1 MKLQY
6 KIQSFQT
13 EAAKAVVDVFAGQQN
28 VDTWQYVMDK
38 GKAKEGEIE
47 YADVLMG
54 TRNADINISD
64 EDMLKNVNAIQHS
77 SDIAP
82 SQDLQRGGDE
92 LRLTVEM
99 ETGTGKTYTY
109 IKTMFELNKH
119 YGWTKFIVVV
129 PSVAIR
135 EGVLKSFDSMREH
148 FVHEYGQ
155 VIDHFVYNSDH
166 LNRIDTFAQNSG
178 ISAMIINYQ
187 AFAAS
192 GAEARKIYKR
202 LDSFRSRKPIEV
214 ISAMHP
220 IMIIDEPQS
229 VLGADKKNVT
239 RKMLA
244 EFKPLFSILY
254 SATHRKDDIRNM
266 IFRLDAVDAYQ
277 RHLVKKISVKGVE
290 VTSTNATGGFVYI
303 NEVRPDKNAG
313 PVAVVSFDK
322 KAGNGLRQT
331 TMTLRDKADLYE
343 LSGGLEEYHNGYIID
358 MINAHDG
365 SVRLQNGKKL
375 YCGDSIGNLNEDIK
389 RRIQIRETIVSHLQ
403 REEQLFNRGIKVLSL
418 FFIDEVKKYRNYE
431 NEEDTKGIYAKV
443 FEEEYE
449 RIVANYVSRLNLDEF
464 KAFNEYLRSFK
475 ADQVHNGY
483 FSQDKK
489 GHIIDS
495 KVSRG
500 AESSDDQSAYDLIM
514 KNKERLLSF
523 DEPTRFIFS
532 HSALKEGWDNPNVFQ
547 ICTLKDP
554 DASDDCTRKRQEV
567 GRGLRLCVNQ
577 QGVRQDE
584 RELGEKGVFDVNLLT
599 VIASESYDSFA
610 RDLQKGIA
618 AAVSNRPVKVDNKLF
633 EQMAYTDKDGK
644 SKTVSSQDALNIWF
658 GLRTSGYVDDKSALT
673 DKYFEDKKTGKLQ
686 LPQVEDV
693 PIEAIAKQ
701 LDKVFNPETI
711 KIENG
716 KRTRDAIFK
725 QDRFQKA
732 EFQQLWKKINHKTY
746 YSVDFNTEDLIKAS
760 VDYINSKLQVSTPR
774 VVVTGGQMDT
784 IESKEALEAG
794 TAMKA
799 NKSKSEN
806 VKYSVVDNQRYDL
819 IGRIVDATQLTR
831 RTVISILQGLNLST
845 FNQYKINPEEFIIK
859 VGNLINEKKAIA
871 VIEKITYH
879 MTDKVYESDIFTQ
892 STIRGVLGKNA
903 IESDKSLYDL
913 VVVDSEGIEKNFAN
927 DLEIQE
933 NVAVYT
939 KLPGGFK
946 INTPVGN
953 YNPDWAVVFKEGSV
967 KHIYFVAE
975 TKGSNK
981 EADLRE
987 VEKSKIEC
995 ARRHFAT
1002 ISSSNVKYEVVKDYQ
1017 TMLDIVSGED

>member
-13 EAAKAVVDVFAGQQN
+13 DAAQAVVDVFRGQQN
-28 VDTWQYVMDK
+28 VDTWQYVIDS
-38 GKAKEGEIE
+38 GKAAEGTIDYNE
-47 YADVLMG
+47 VLMG
-54 TRNADINISD
+54 TRNADLTLDDDTLLANI
-64 EDMLKNVNAIQHS
+64 NAIQRKY
-77 SDIAP
+77 DIAP
-82 SQDLQRGGDE
+82 SQDLQRGDDE
-92 LRLTVEM
+92 LRLTIEM

-119 YGWTKFIVVV
+119 YGWTKFIIVV
-129 PSVAIR
+129 PSIAIR

-148 FVHEYGQ
+148 FVQEYGQ

-214 ISAMHP
+214 IAAMHP

-244 EFKPLFSILY
+244 EFCPAFSLLY
-254 SATHRKDDIRNM
+254 SATHRKDDIRNQ

-277 RHLVKKISVKGVE
+277 RHLVKKICVKGVE
-290 VTSTNATGGFVYI
+290 VKGDNATSGFVYV
-303 NEVRPDKNAG
+303 NDVRPEKSGG
-313 PVAVVSFDK
+313 PVASITFDK
-322 KAGNGLRQT
+322 KTATGLRQT
-331 TMTLRDKADLYE
+331 TQKLVDGDDLYE
-343 LSGGLEEYHNGYIID
+343 LSDGLEEYRNGFIIDRIDARDNSVKFHNG
-358 MINAHDG
+358 
-365 SVRLQNGKKL
+365 LTL
-375 YCGDSIGNLNEDIK
+375 YAGEASGNLNEDIK
-389 RRIQIRETIVSHLQ
+389 RRIQIRETITSHLE
-403 REEQLFNRGIKVLSL
+403 RENQLFKRGIKVLSL
-418 FFIDEVKKYRNYE
+418 FFIDEVKKYRDYDC
-431 NEEDTKGIYAKV
+431 EDQKGIYAQMFEKEYNDAV
-443 FEEEYE
+443 SDYISRIDFEE
-449 RIVANYVSRLNLDEF
+449 DKPF
-464 KAFNEYLRSFK
+464 HEYLRSFT

-489 GHIIDS
+489 GNMIDS
-495 KVSRG
+495 TTKRG
-500 AESSDDQSAYDLIM
+500 SESSDDQSAYDLIM
-514 KNKERLLSF
+514 KNKERLLSL

-554 DASDDCTRKRQEV
+554 EATADVTRKRQEV

-584 RELGEKGVFDVNLLT
+584 RELGAKGVFDVNILT

-618 AAVSNRPVKVDNKLF
+618 AAVSNRPVKVDDTLF
-633 EQMAYTDKDGK
+633 AKMVYTDANGNKQ
-644 SKTVSSQDALNIWF
+644 TVTTDEAKKIYKQLYKLDYIDD
-658 GLRTSGYVDDKSALT
+658 DDKLT
-673 DKYFEDKKTGKLQ
+673 DKYFKDKKEDTLD
-686 LPQVEDV
+686 LPKVNDIPQ
-693 PIEAIAKQ
+693 EAIARQ
-701 LDKVFNPETI
+701 LEKVFNPDTI
-711 KIENG
+711 KVENA
-716 KRTRDAIFK
+716 KRTRDAVFK

-732 EFQQLWKKINHKTY
+732 EFQQLWKKINHQTY
-746 YSVDFNTEDLIKAS
+746 YSVDFNTPDLIKDS
-760 VDYINSKLQVSTPR
+760 ITYIDDKLQVSHLK
-774 VVVTGGQMDT
+774 VTVKSGAMNSLD
-784 IESKEALEAG
+784 SKQSLEEG

-799 NKSKSEN
+799 DSAKTTSMKDEQL
-806 VKYSVVDNQRYDL
+806 VDNQRYDL
-819 IGRIVDATQLTR
+819 IGRLVDATQLTR
-831 RTVISILQGLNLST
+831 RTIIAILQGIKPST
-845 FNQYKINPEEFIIK
+845 FLQYKINPEEFIIK

-879 MTDKVYESDIFTQ
+879 TTDKVYESDIFTQ

-913 VVVDSEGIEKNFAN
+913 VVVDSEGIEKDFAN
-927 DLEIQE
+927 ELEIQE
-933 NVAVYT
+933 DVAVYT

-953 YNPDWAVVFKEGSV
+953 YNPDWAVVFREGTV
-967 KHIYFVAE
+967 KHIYFIAE

-981 EADLRE
+981 ESDLRE
-987 VEKSKIEC
+987 VEKSKIKC
-995 ARRHFAT
+995 AARHFAA
-1002 ISSSNVKYEVVKDYQ
+1002 ISSSNVKYDVVKDYE
-1017 TMLDIVSGED
+1017 TMLNIVRGE